1 MDIILYI
8 PYCKGQK
15 MAFFGKKKK
24 KPTPVSSA
32 SIITPGTSI
41 KGEIRCEGN
50 ILINGEMEGGI
61 FSQSEVVVG
70 KSGRV
75 TGEIQAQKL
84 LVSGEFRGNF
94 TGEVIDIMPYGKV
107 YGDVKVNNI
116 IIEPNAVFEGET
128 KIVSGRV
135 QPDDFSDVH
144 IVQPK
149 KIGY

>member
-1 MDIILYI
+1 MS
-8 PYCKGQK
+8 
-15 MAFFGKKKK
+15 FFGRKKKK
-24 KPTPVSSA
+24 ETPISSA
-32 SIITPGTSI
+32 SIITPATSI

-50 ILINGEMEGGI
+50 ILLNGEFEGTI
-61 FSQSEVVVG
+61 VSQGEVVVG

-75 TGEIQAQKL
+75 KGEIQASKL
-84 LVSGEFRGNF
+84 LVSGEFSGNF

-128 KIVSGRV
+128 KIVSGRIERE
-135 QPDDFSDVH
+135 DISDVH

>member
-1 MDIILYI
+1 
-8 PYCKGQK
+8 

-24 KPTPVSSA
+24 RPSPVSSA

-50 ILINGEMEGGI
+50 ILLNGEFEGVI
-61 FSQSEVVVG
+61 VSQGEVVVG

-75 TGEIQAQKL
+75 SGEIQSQKL

-135 QPDDFSDVH
+135 QADDISDVR

>member
-1 MDIILYI
+1 
-8 PYCKGQK
+8 
-15 MAFFGKKKK
+15 MAFFGRKKKK
-24 KPTPVSSA
+24 KVASVSSA

-50 ILINGEMEGGI
+50 ILLNGDFEGNI
-61 FSQSEVVVG
+61 ISQSEVVVG

-84 LVSGEFRGNF
+84 LVSGEFRGNY

-107 YGDVKVNNI
+107 YGDVRVNNI

-128 KIVSGRV
+128 KIVSGRIEREE
-135 QPDDFSDVH
+135 FADVH

>member
-1 MDIILYI
+1 
-8 PYCKGQK
+8 
-15 MAFFGKKKK
+15 MAFFGRKKKTATK
-24 KPTPVSSA
+24 KVSSA

-50 ILINGEMEGGI
+50 ILLNGEFEGAI
-61 FSQSEVVVG
+61 ISQAEVVVG

-75 TGEIQAQKL
+75 IGEIQAAKL
-84 LVSGEFRGNF
+84 LVSGEFRGDF

-116 IIEPNAVFEGET
+116 VIEPNAVFEGET

-135 QPDDFSDVH
+135 ERQDISDVH

>member
-1 MDIILYI
+1 
-8 PYCKGQK
+8 
-15 MAFFGKKKK
+15 MAFFGRKKKRK
-24 KPTPVSSA
+24 VVPVSSA

-50 ILINGEMEGGI
+50 ILLNGDFEGNI
-61 FSQSEVVVG
+61 ISQSEVVVG

-84 LVSGEFRGNF
+84 LVSGEFRGNY

-107 YGDVKVNNI
+107 YGDVRVNNI

-128 KIVSGRV
+128 KIVSGRIER
-135 QPDDFSDVH
+135 DDISDVH

>member
-1 MDIILYI
+1 
-8 PYCKGQK
+8 
-15 MAFFGKKKK
+15 MAFFGRKKKK
-24 KPTPVSSA
+24 TSTVSSA
-32 SIITPGTSI
+32 SIITPGTNM

-50 ILINGEMEGGI
+50 ILLNGEFEGVI
-61 FSQSEVVVG
+61 ISQSEVVVG

-75 TGEIQAQKL
+75 SGEIQAAKL

-135 QPDDFSDVH
+135 ERDDISDVH

>member
-1 MDIILYI
+1 MS
-8 PYCKGQK
+8 
-15 MAFFGKKKK
+15 FFGRKKKK
-24 KPTPVSSA
+24 VAPVSSA

-50 ILINGEMEGGI
+50 ILLNGEFEGSI
-61 FSQSEVVVG
+61 VSQGEVVVG

-75 TGEIQAQKL
+75 SGDIQSAKL
-84 LVSGEFRGNF
+84 LVSGEFRGNYK
-94 TGEVIDIMPYGKV
+94 GEVIDIMPYGKV

-128 KIVSGRV
+128 KIVSGRIDR
-135 QPDDFSDVH
+135 DDISDVH

>member
-1 MDIILYI
+1 
-8 PYCKGQK
+8 
-15 MAFFGKKKK
+15 MAFFGRKKKK
-24 KPTPVSSA
+24 KVAPISSA

-50 ILINGEMEGGI
+50 ILLNGDFEGTI
-61 FSQSEVVVG
+61 ISQSEVVVG

-84 LVSGEFRGNF
+84 LVSGEFRGSYI
-94 TGEVIDIMPYGKV
+94 GEVIDIMPYGKV
-107 YGDVKVNNI
+107 YGDVCVNNI

-128 KIVSGRV
+128 KIVSGRIDR
-135 QPDDFSDVH
+135 DDISDVH

>member
-1 MDIILYI
+1 
-8 PYCKGQK
+8 

-24 KPTPVSSA
+24 KTVQMNSA
-32 SIITPGTSI
+32 SIITPGTAI
-41 KGEIRCEGN
+41 KGEIRCDGN
-50 ILINGEMEGGI
+50 ILINGELEGNI
-61 FSQSEVVVG
+61 LSRSEVVVG

-75 TGEIQAQKL
+75 MGEIQAQKL

-107 YGDVKVNNI
+107 YGDVVVNNI
-116 IIEPNAVFEGET
+116 VIEPNAVFEGET

-135 QPDDFSDVH
+135 MPDNMEDVH

-149 KIGY
+149 KLGY

>member
-1 MDIILYI
+1 
-8 PYCKGQK
+8 
-15 MAFFGKKKK
+15 MAFFGRKKKSTK
-24 KPTPVSSA
+24 KVSSA

-50 ILINGEMEGGI
+50 ILLNGEFEGVI
-61 FSQSEVVVG
+61 ISQAEVVVG

-75 TGEIQAQKL
+75 RGEIQAAKL
-84 LVSGEFRGNF
+84 LVSGEFYGDF

-116 IIEPNAVFEGET
+116 VIEPNAVFEGET
-128 KIVSGRV
+128 KIVAGRV
-135 QPDDFSDVH
+135 ERQDISDVH

>member
-1 MDIILYI
+1 MS
-8 PYCKGQK
+8 
-15 MAFFGKKKK
+15 FFGRKKKK
-24 KPTPVSSA
+24 ETPISSA
-32 SIITPGTSI
+32 SIITPATSI

-50 ILINGEMEGGI
+50 ILLNGEFEGTI
-61 FSQSEVVVG
+61 VSQGEVVVG

-75 TGEIQAQKL
+75 KGEIQAAKL
-84 LVSGEFRGNF
+84 LVSGEFSGNF

-128 KIVSGRV
+128 KIVSGRIDR
-135 QPDDFSDVH
+135 DDISDVH

>member
-1 MDIILYI
+1 
-8 PYCKGQK
+8 
-15 MAFFGKKKK
+15 MAFFGRKKKK
-24 KPTPVSSA
+24 AAPISSA

-50 ILINGEMEGGI
+50 ILLNGEFEGSI
-61 FSQSEVVVG
+61 ISQGEVVVG

-75 TGEIQAQKL
+75 SGEIQAAKL

-94 TGEVIDIMPYGKV
+94 IGEVIDIMPYGKV

-128 KIVSGRV
+128 KIVSGRI
-135 QPDDFSDVH
+135 DRDNISDVH

>member
-1 MDIILYI
+1 
-8 PYCKGQK
+8 
-15 MAFFGKKKK
+15 MAFFGRKKKK
-24 KPTPVSSA
+24 LTPVNSA

-50 ILINGEMEGGI
+50 ILLNGEFEGTIIAQG
-61 FSQSEVVVG
+61 EVVVG

-75 TGEIQAQKL
+75 SGEIQSSKL

-94 TGEVIDIMPYGKV
+94 KGEVIDIMPYGKV

-116 IIEPNAVFEGET
+116 IIEQNAVFEGET
-128 KIVSGRV
+128 KIVSGRI
-135 QPDDFSDVH
+135 DRDNISDVH

>member
-1 MDIILYI
+1 
-8 PYCKGQK
+8 
-15 MAFFGKKKK
+15 MAFFGRKK
-24 KPTPVSSA
+24 KPAVKKASSA

-50 ILINGEMEGGI
+50 ILLNGEFEGSI
-61 FSQSEVVVG
+61 ISQSEVVVG

-75 TGEIQAQKL
+75 TGEIQAAKL

-116 IIEPNAVFEGET
+116 VIEPNAVFEGET

-135 QPDDFSDVH
+135 ERQDISDVH

-149 KIGY
+149 KLGY

>member
-1 MDIILYI
+1 
-8 PYCKGQK
+8 
-15 MAFFGKKKK
+15 MAFFGRKKKK
-24 KPTPVSSA
+24 KAAPISSA
-32 SIITPGTSI
+32 SIITPATSI

-50 ILINGEMEGGI
+50 ILLNGDFEGNI
-61 FSQSEVVVG
+61 ISQSEVVVG

-84 LVSGEFRGNF
+84 LVSGEFRGNYI
-94 TGEVIDIMPYGKV
+94 GEVIDIMPYGKV

-128 KIVSGRV
+128 KIVSGRIER
-135 QPDDFSDVH
+135 DNISDVH

>member
-1 MDIILYI
+1 
-8 PYCKGQK
+8 

-24 KPTPVSSA
+24 KSNQAHSA
-32 SIITPGTSI
+32 SIITPGTFI
-41 KGEIRCEGN
+41 KGEIRCDGN
-50 ILINGEMEGGI
+50 ILINGELDGNI
-61 FSQSEVVVG
+61 LSRSEVVVG

-75 TGEIQAQKL
+75 RGDIQAQKL
-84 LVSGEFRGNF
+84 LVSGEFHGNF

-107 YGDVKVNNI
+107 YGDVMVNNI
-116 IIEPNAVFEGET
+116 VIEPNAVFEGET

-135 QPDDFSDVH
+135 MQEHMEDVH

>member
-1 MDIILYI
+1 
-8 PYCKGQK
+8 
-15 MAFFGKKKK
+15 MAFFGRKKKRK
-24 KPTPVSSA
+24 VAPVSSA

-50 ILINGEMEGGI
+50 ILLNGDFEGNI
-61 FSQSEVVVG
+61 ISQSEVVVG

-75 TGEIQAQKL
+75 TGDIQAQKL
-84 LVSGEFRGNF
+84 LVSGEFRGNY

-128 KIVSGRV
+128 KIVQGRV
-135 QPDDFSDVH
+135 EREEFADVH
-144 IVQPK
+144 IVEPK
-149 KIGY
+149 KIGYE

>member
-1 MDIILYI
+1 MS
-8 PYCKGQK
+8 
-15 MAFFGKKKK
+15 FFGRKKKK
-24 KPTPVSSA
+24 ATPISSA

-50 ILINGEMEGGI
+50 ILLNGEFEGSI
-61 FSQSEVVVG
+61 ISQGEVVVG

-75 TGEIQAQKL
+75 SGEIQSAKL

-128 KIVSGRV
+128 KIVSGRI
-135 QPDDFSDVH
+135 DRDNISDVH

>member
-1 MDIILYI
+1 
-8 PYCKGQK
+8 
-15 MAFFGKKKK
+15 MAFFGRKKKR
-24 KPTPVSSA
+24 PAPVSSA
-32 SIITPGTSI
+32 SIITPGTFI
-41 KGEIRCEGN
+41 KGEIRCDGN
-50 ILINGEMEGGI
+50 ILLNGEFEGAI
-61 FSQSEVVVG
+61 VSQSEVVVG

-75 TGEIQAQKL
+75 SGEIQASKL

-128 KIVSGRV
+128 KIVTGRV
-135 QPDDFSDVH
+135 ERDDISDVH

-149 KIGY
+149 KLGY

>member
-1 MDIILYI
+1 
-8 PYCKGQK
+8 
-15 MAFFGKKKK
+15 MAFFGRKKK
-24 KPTPVSSA
+24 KPAQVSSA

-50 ILINGEMEGGI
+50 ILLNGEFEGI
-61 FSQSEVVVG
+61 IISQSEVVVG

-75 TGEIQAQKL
+75 IGEIQAAKL

-116 IIEPNAVFEGET
+116 VIEPNAVFEGET

-135 QPDDFSDVH
+135 ERDNISDVH

>member
-1 MDIILYI
+1 M
-8 PYCKGQK
+8 
-15 MAFFGKKKK
+15 
-24 KPTPVSSA
+24 
-32 SIITPGTSI
+32 
-41 KGEIRCEGN
+41 
-50 ILINGEMEGGI
+50 
-61 FSQSEVVVG
+61 G

-94 TGEVIDIMPYGKV
+94 IGEVIDIMPYGKV

-128 KIVSGRV
+128 KIVTGRV
-135 QPDDFSDVH
+135 ERDDISDVH

>member
-1 MDIILYI
+1 
-8 PYCKGQK
+8 
-15 MAFFGKKKK
+15 MAFFGRKKKK
-24 KPTPVSSA
+24 TTTSVSSA
-32 SIITPGTSI
+32 SIMTPGTSM

-50 ILINGEMEGGI
+50 ILLNGEFEGNVI
-61 FSQSEVVVG
+61 SQGEVVVG

-75 TGEIQAQKL
+75 AGEIQAAKL

-128 KIVSGRV
+128 KIVSGRIDR
-135 QPDDFSDVH
+135 DDISDVH

>member
-1 MDIILYI
+1 MS
-8 PYCKGQK
+8 
-15 MAFFGKKKK
+15 FFGRKKKK
-24 KPTPVSSA
+24 LTPVSSA

-50 ILINGEMEGGI
+50 ILLNGEFEGSI
-61 FSQSEVVVG
+61 VSQGEVVVG

-75 TGEIQAQKL
+75 SGDIQSAKL
-84 LVSGEFRGNF
+84 LVSGEFRGNYK
-94 TGEVIDIMPYGKV
+94 GEVIDIMPYGKV

-128 KIVSGRV
+128 KIVSGRIDR
-135 QPDDFSDVH
+135 DDISDVH

>member
-1 MDIILYI
+1 
-8 PYCKGQK
+8 
-15 MAFFGKKKK
+15 MAFFGRKKK
-24 KPTPVSSA
+24 KPVQVSSA
-32 SIITPGTSI
+32 SIITPGTFI
-41 KGEIRCEGN
+41 KGEIRCDGN
-50 ILINGEMEGGI
+50 ILLNGSFEGAI
-61 FSQSEVVVG
+61 ISQSEVVVG

-84 LVSGEFRGNF
+84 LVSGEFRGNY

-128 KIVSGRV
+128 KIVSGRIERE
-135 QPDDFSDVH
+135 DISDVH

-149 KIGY
+149 KLGY

>member
-1 MDIILYI
+1 
-8 PYCKGQK
+8 

-24 KPTPVSSA
+24 RPTPVSSA
-32 SIITPGTSI
+32 SIITPGTLI
-41 KGEIRCEGN
+41 KGEIHCEGN
-50 ILINGEMEGGI
+50 ILLNGEFEGVI
-61 FSQSEVVVG
+61 ISQSEVVVG

-75 TGEIQAQKL
+75 SGEIQAQKL

-135 QPDDFSDVH
+135 QPDDISDVH

>member
-1 MDIILYI
+1 
-8 PYCKGQK
+8 

-24 KPTPVSSA
+24 KPAPMNSA

-50 ILINGEMEGGI
+50 ILLNGEFEGSI
-61 FSQSEVVVG
+61 ISQGEVVVG

-75 TGEIQAQKL
+75 SGEIQAQKL
-84 LVSGEFRGNF
+84 LVSGEFRGNYI
-94 TGEVIDIMPYGKV
+94 GEVIDIMPYGKV

-128 KIVSGRV
+128 KIVSGRI
-135 QPDDFSDVH
+135 DRDNISDVH

>member
-1 MDIILYI
+1 
-8 PYCKGQK
+8 
-15 MAFFGKKKK
+15 MAFFGRKKK
-24 KPTPVSSA
+24 KPAQVSSA

-50 ILINGEMEGGI
+50 ILLNGEFEGI
-61 FSQSEVVVG
+61 IISQSEVVVG

-75 TGEIQAQKL
+75 IGEIQAAKL

-116 IIEPNAVFEGET
+116 VIEPNAVFEGET

-135 QPDDFSDVH
+135 ERDDISDVH

-149 KIGY
+149 KLGY

>member
-1 MDIILYI
+1 
-8 PYCKGQK
+8 
-15 MAFFGKKKK
+15 MAFFGKRKK
-24 KPTPVSSA
+24 KPAPMKSA

-50 ILINGEMEGGI
+50 ILLNGEFEGI
-61 FSQSEVVVG
+61 IISQSEVVVG

-75 TGEIQAQKL
+75 SGEIQAQKL
-84 LVSGEFRGNF
+84 LVSGEFQGKY

-128 KIVSGRV
+128 KIVQGRV
-135 QPDDFSDVH
+135 KPDDISDVH

>member
-1 MDIILYI
+1 
-8 PYCKGQK
+8 
-15 MAFFGKKKK
+15 MAFFGRKKK
-24 KPTPVSSA
+24 KPAQVSSA

-50 ILINGEMEGGI
+50 ILLNGEFEGI
-61 FSQSEVVVG
+61 IISQSEVVVG

-75 TGEIQAQKL
+75 IGEIQAAKL

-116 IIEPNAVFEGET
+116 VIEPNAVFEGET

-135 QPDDFSDVH
+135 ERDNISDVH

-149 KIGY
+149 KLGY

>member
-1 MDIILYI
+1 
-8 PYCKGQK
+8 
-15 MAFFGKKKK
+15 MAFFGRKKKK
-24 KPTPVSSA
+24 SAQVSSA

-50 ILINGEMEGGI
+50 ILLNGEFEGI
-61 FSQSEVVVG
+61 IISQSEVVVG

-75 TGEIQAQKL
+75 IGEIQAAKL

-116 IIEPNAVFEGET
+116 VIEPNAVFEGET

-135 QPDDFSDVH
+135 ERDDVSDVH

-149 KIGY
+149 KLGY